1 MIGRWPKLGLPPEG
15 GGVSQVP
22 GGIPAFPKALRSLF
36 HAAFPGVPSSLP
48 GLNSQKALIPVALL
62 PVVFLLVVLSAPAL
76 GDAPGKSGRSRISG
90 WSRGPALA
98 TCRAEHVAALLDGS
112 IYVIGGLGALGTMN
126 SVEVLDPGAK
136 AWRPGPAFPLAL
148 HHTAAAV
155 LEGTLYVSGGW
166 KGLHFSNIQW
176 GLWAFD
182 PAGKRWIRKANLPA
196 FRAAHAMTAI
206 GGSLYVSGGTG
217 PGATELWRYDPAAD
231 RWSRKQAPLP
241 APRQHL
247 AAVALQGKIHAM
259 GGRWKEEGHF
269 GALEIYDPATDVWI
283 SLPPM
288 PTPRGGFAAG
298 VLNGRI
304 HTAGGDSLEPIG
316 TLATH
321 EVYDPAIRKWST
333 LAPLPTNRQGM
344 ASAVRDGAWYVIGGA
359 KGPGIRT
366 MFTATCSVDVW
377 RD

>member
-1 MIGRWPKLGLPPEG
+1 MIGRWPKLGLLLVVD
-15 GGVSQVP
+15 GVSQVP
-22 GGIPAFPKALRSLF
+22 GGIPASSKSIHSRS
-36 HAAFPGVPSSLP
+36 HAAFQGAPPPPPALFSLEMLP
-48 GLNSQKALIPVALL
+48 AVAHLLMVLIA
-62 PVVFLLVVLSAPAL
+62 VVFGLVAFPVPVLGETPE
-76 GDAPGKSGRSRISG
+76 ISG
-90 WSRGPALA
+90 WSKGPNLA
-98 TCRAEHVAALLDGS
+98 TCRAEHAVALLDGS
-112 IYVIGGLGALGTMN
+112 IYVIGGLGALGNMN
-126 SVEVLDPGAK
+126 SVEVLDPGAT

-166 KGLHFSNIQW
+166 KGSHFAHIQW
-176 GLWAFD
+176 GLWALD
-182 PAGKRWIRKANLPA
+182 STGKSWIRKTNLPA

-206 GGSLYVSGGTG
+206 GGFLYVSGGTG
-217 PGATELWRYDPAAD
+217 PGPAELWRYDPAAD
-231 RWSRKQAPLP
+231 RWSRKQAPMP
-241 APRQHL
+241 APREHL
-247 AAVALQGKIHAM
+247 AAVVLQGKIHAM

-269 GALEIYDPATDVWI
+269 GALNRYDPATDRWT

-304 HTAGGDSLEPIG
+304 HTAGGDSLEPVG

-321 EVYDPAIRKWST
+321 EVYHPATRKWST
-333 LAPLPTNRQGM
+333 LAPLPTSRQGA

-359 KGPGIRT
+359 EGPGIRT
-366 MFTATCSVDVW
+366 MFTVTCTVDVW